1 MTTASSRATD
11 EISALYDGWVAAIR
25 GKDLSGALSHYS
37 PDVVAFDLINP
48 LQYKGVDA
56 VKKRLQQWFASF
68 SGPLGYDVRDIQVS
82 AGEDVAFSHSL
93 NHVQATTNDGKPL
106 DMWWRATLCY
116 RKVGKEWLVTH
127 SHTSVPFDMSTGAAS
142 FDLKP

>member
-1 MTTASSRATD
+1 MIANLRRGYDAFNRGDFDTAIESLHP
-11 EISALYDGWVAAIR
+11 EIEFVPPGGQAS
-25 GKDLSGALSHYS
+25 
-37 PDVVAFDLINP
+37 
-48 LQYKGVDA
+48 YKGVDA

-68 SGPLGYDVRDIQVS
+68 NGPLGYDVRDLQVS

-106 DMWWRATLCY
+106 DMWWRATLCF
-116 RKVGKEWLVTH
+116 RKEGKEWLVTH

-142 FDLKP
+142 LDLKP